1 MKKLLLAFAF
11 LCCFTS
17 IKAKDW
23 VQYVNPL
30 VGTQSTFELSTGN
43 TYPAIARPWG
53 MNFWT
58 PQTGKMGDGWQYVYT
73 ANKIRGFKQTHQPS
87 PWIND
92 YGQFSIMPVTG
103 QPVFDEDK
111 RASWFSH
118 KGEVALPHYYKVYL
132 AEHDVVTEFTPTE
145 RAVLF
150 RFTFPENEHS
160 YVVVDA
166 FDRGSYIRIVP
177 EKNRIIGYST
187 RNSGGVP
194 QNFRNYF
201 IVEFDKPFTYTA
213 SVKDSVI
220 QESQK
225 EQQAAHAG
233 AIIGFKTKK
242 GEIVH
247 ARVASSFVSYEQAER
262 NLLELGTD
270 SFDTLVQKGRDA
282 WNNVL
287 GKIEVEGGNLDQY
300 RTFYSCLYRS
310 LLFPRA
316 FYELDKQGAPIH
328 YSPYNGEVLP
338 GYMYTDLASIYE
350 RAGRQKGK
358 PGSITMIPILTMPE
372 DDKTHPIPDLTGYIT
387 EGQIILSRELYRKSI
402 NPPIDVLPSLSRLK
416 DKGIGEGKTRADH
429 SNTMNQLFSA
439 YARGKDAKELM
450 VVLGEDALTDMDKLY
465 AKFADEFEKE
475 YVSQGFDT
483 DRSIEETLNIGWKL
497 LSILPRSE
505 LKRVSDEFL
514 DKYYGKF

>member
-1 MKKLLLAFAF
+1 
-11 LCCFTS
+11 
-17 IKAKDW
+17 
-23 VQYVNPL
+23 
-30 VGTQSTFELSTGN
+30 
-43 TYPAIARPWG
+43 
-53 MNFWT
+53 
-58 PQTGKMGDGWQYVYT
+58 
-73 ANKIRGFKQTHQPS
+73 
-87 PWIND
+87 
-92 YGQFSIMPVTG
+92 
-103 QPVFDEDK
+103 
-111 RASWFSH
+111 
-118 KGEVALPHYYKVYL
+118 
-132 AEHDVVTEFTPTE
+132 VVTEFTPTE

-262 NLLELGTD
+262 NLLELGAD

-287 GKIEVEGGNLDQY
+287 GKIEVEGGNLDNTALSIPACTA
-300 RTFYSCLYRS
+300 RCFSHV
-310 LLFPRA
+310 LFTSWTSRVLP
-316 FYELDKQGAPIH
+316 FTTAPI
-328 YSPYNGEVLP
+328 
-338 GYMYTDLASIYE
+338 M
-350 RAGRQKGK
+350 GK
-358 PGSITMIPILTMPE
+358 CFPAICTPI
-372 DDKTHPIPDLTGYIT
+372 
-387 EGQIILSRELYRKSI
+387 
-402 NPPIDVLPSLSRLK
+402 
-416 DKGIGEGKTRADH
+416 
-429 SNTMNQLFSA
+429 
-439 YARGKDAKELM
+439 
-450 VVLGEDALTDMDKLY
+450 
-465 AKFADEFEKE
+465 
-475 YVSQGFDT
+475 
-483 DRSIEETLNIGWKL
+483 
-497 LSILPRSE
+497 
-505 LKRVSDEFL
+505 RVSGIHSVVCFL
-514 DKYYGKF
+514 SLI

>member
-118 KGEVALPHYYKVYL
+118 KGEIALPHYYKVYL

-247 ARVASSFVSYEQAER
+247 ARVAS
-262 NLLELGTD
+262 LLSATNRLSGTCSNWVRTVLTRWCRKDVMLGTMCWARLKWRAET
-270 SFDTLVQKGRDA
+270 STNTALSIPACTARCFSP
-282 WNNVL
+282 VL
-287 GKIEVEGGNLDQY
+287 FTSWTSRVLPF
-300 RTFYSCLYRS
+300 TT
-310 LLFPRA
+310 
-316 FYELDKQGAPIH
+316 API
-328 YSPYNGEVLP
+328 
-338 GYMYTDLASIYE
+338 M
-350 RAGRQKGK
+350 GK
-358 PGSITMIPILTMPE
+358 CFPAICTPI
-372 DDKTHPIPDLTGYIT
+372 
-387 EGQIILSRELYRKSI
+387 
-402 NPPIDVLPSLSRLK
+402 
-416 DKGIGEGKTRADH
+416 
-429 SNTMNQLFSA
+429 
-439 YARGKDAKELM
+439 
-450 VVLGEDALTDMDKLY
+450 
-465 AKFADEFEKE
+465 
-475 YVSQGFDT
+475 
-483 DRSIEETLNIGWKL
+483 
-497 LSILPRSE
+497 
-505 LKRVSDEFL
+505 RVSGIHSVVCFL
-514 DKYYGKF
+514 SLI